1 MRFSHSKNA
10 SQFKSEGITDG
21 DYVYAVYAKSLELA
35 RETVAALQTAAA
47 KRASAQ
53 AASLK

>member
-21 DYVYAVYAKSLELA
+21 DYVYAPD
-35 RETVAALQTAAA
+35 LQGVFYVSTI
-47 KRASAQ
+47 R
-53 AASLK
+53 